1 MNGNSF
7 MSWVLRSP
15 LHGMLSN
22 GMLLITVKGIK
33 TGKAYT
39 TPVEYYRQD
48 GSLWVMTLRNRTW
61 WKNLR
66 DGAEVSLLLK
76 RKPVLAFAEID
87 LDEGSV
93 EARLHEYVKYMP
105 HAAKPLDI
113 HVENGI
119 ANAEDVA
126 RVAKDKLFVRLKLS

>member
-7 MSWVLRSP
+7 ISWVLRSP

-22 GMLLITVKGIK
+22 TMLLITVKGIK
-33 TGKAYT
+33 TGKTYT
-39 TPVEYYRQD
+39 TPVEYFRQD
-48 GSLWVMTLRNRTW
+48 GSLWIMTFRRRTW

-66 DGAEVSLLLK
+66 DGAQVTLLLK
-76 RKPVLAFAEID
+76 GKPVLAFAEID

-105 HAAKPLDI
+105 HTAKPLGI
-113 HVENGI
+113 HVENGV

-126 RVAKDKLFVRLKLS
+126 RVAQDKLFVRLKLQ

>member
-22 GMLLITVKGIK
+22 TMLLITVKGIK
-33 TGKAYT
+33 TGKTYT
-39 TPVEYYRQD
+39 TPVEYFQQD
-48 GSLWVMTLRNRTW
+48 GSLWVMTLRSRTW

-105 HAAKPLDI
+105 HAAKPLGI

-119 ANAEDVA
+119 ADAEDVA
-126 RVAKDKLFVRLKLS
+126 RSRRIDCSSG